1 MSAPKPYRTR
11 VEDVPLVEGLSRE
24 DGWID
29 MQVRFLIDQK
39 SAASDKLVFGWTLM
53 PPGASHEKHRHFNC
67 DEFLLVMSGNGVI
80 FTDDGEEPAG
90 KGDVVFT
97 PRGHWHGYRNT
108 SNEDSLLIWGWSG
121 AGSLEAAG
129 YEVPPD
135 AHRGTRENEK

>member
-1 MSAPKPYRTR
+1 MTAPKPYRTR

-39 SAASDKLVFGWTLM
+39 SAGSDKLVFGWTLM

-67 DEFLLVMSGNGVI
+67 DEFLLVMSGSGII
-80 FTDDGEEPAG
+80 FTDDGEEPAR

-97 PRGHWHGYRNT
+97 PRLPLARLSQHSLT
-108 SNEDSLLIWGWSG
+108 EDSLLLIWGWSG

-129 YEVPPD
+129 YEVPPEG
-135 AHRGTRENEK
+135 H